1 MERWSQNQT
10 GVYIISMEIWHLSF
24 AVRILQR
31 KSCHFNSHKL
41 GKNSWVFFFKQ
52 AFFSEFKIFDISY
65 CNAAV
70 GHSKG
75 FLPPRPMTHKV
86 TYLFAVPNTS
96 LRSSVFIRKT
106 LAIQKHVWD
115 QQPAC
120 LCGVQVINGHF
131 LFKTQ
136 TQSVHKS
143 WAITTDTLKH
153 EGMHG
158 KKGWRVVLAKRAVQ
172 PSNETSAK
180 PASEGG
186 DSCQ

>member
-1 MERWSQNQT
+1 MAFKFCCANLAEK
-10 GVYIISMEIWHLSF
+10 ELSF
-24 AVRILQR
+24 QLSQTR
-31 KSCHFNSHKL
+31 KKLMSC
-41 GKNSWVFFFKQ
+41 FFETSI
-52 AFFSEFKIFDISY
+52 FSDFKIFDISY

-75 FLPPRPMTHKV
+75 FLPPGPMTHKV
-86 TYLFAVPNTS
+86 MYLFAVPNTS

-158 KKGWRVVLAKRAVQ
+158 KKGWWVVLAKRAVQ